1 MLENLKNL
9 KLVCSLTMSD
19 LLHTTRWMQQLQRDA
34 LKIALGNKT
43 FLFVVRISSFGQLLF
58 LTPHVTN

>member
-34 LKIALGNKT
+34 LKIALGIKLFGLWSELAEKF
-43 FLFVVRISSFGQLLF
+43 FL
-58 LTPHVTN
+58 